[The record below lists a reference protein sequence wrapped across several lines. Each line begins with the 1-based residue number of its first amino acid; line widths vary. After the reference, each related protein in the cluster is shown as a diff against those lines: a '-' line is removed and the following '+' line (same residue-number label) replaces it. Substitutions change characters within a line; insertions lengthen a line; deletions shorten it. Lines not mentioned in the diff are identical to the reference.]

1 MNNYLK
7 FIRNEFPKSVNLGK
21 LNFTEHVFKNDCSIT
36 SIQPMKLLP
45 DRKNLQCALVKDRKI
60 EIEKLNLCEGDN
72 NHDKVSYKI
81 IFFPNFNVMVCYFI
95 FIT

>member
-21 LNFTEHVFKNDCSIT
+21 LDFTEDVFKKDSSIT
-36 SIQPMKLLP
+36 SVRPMKLLP
-45 DRKNLQCALVKDRKI
+45 DHKNLQYALAKDRKI
-60 EIEKLNLCEGDN
+60 EIEKLYLFQEHN
-72 NHDKVSYKI
+72 NHVNVSYNI
-81 IFFPNFNVMVCYFI
+81 IFFSNFYVMLYTFI